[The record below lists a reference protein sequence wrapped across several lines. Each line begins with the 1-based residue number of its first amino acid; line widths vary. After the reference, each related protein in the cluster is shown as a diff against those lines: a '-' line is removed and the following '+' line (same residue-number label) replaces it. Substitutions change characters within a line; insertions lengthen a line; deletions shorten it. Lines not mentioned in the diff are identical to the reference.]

1 MPYVNVKVGGP
12 LTRDQK
18 ERLSQAITRALEE
31 IAGKPR
37 DDTYVTFDEYGYEN
51 WGVGDRL
58 LDEIKGL
65 RK

>member
-1 MPYVNVKVGGP
+1 MPYVNVKVGGA

-31 IAGKPR
+31 IANKPR
-37 DDTYVTFDEYGYEN
+37 DDTYVTFDEYSYES

-58 LDEIKGL
+58 LDEIKGV